1 MATSLMAFPDA
12 FDNGPGARISKLKF
26 GHAVELISPAIAH
39 FSECRFIN
47 S

>member
-1 MATSLMAFPDA
+1 MATSLMAFPDVI
-12 FDNGPGARISKLKF
+12 DNGPSPRVSKLKF
-26 GHAVELISPAIAH
+26 GHAAELISPANTY